1 MPAPRPRRSGKN
13 PESGFVMLMVFVM
26 AAAVAI
32 MLYMELP
39 RVAFESQRS
48 KEGLLI

>member
-1 MPAPRPRRSGKN
+1 MMPVSRQRRRGKD
-13 PESGFVMLMVFVM
+13 PEAGFVMLLVFVM

-39 RVAFESQRS
+39 RVAFEAQRTR
-48 KEGLLI
+48 KGC